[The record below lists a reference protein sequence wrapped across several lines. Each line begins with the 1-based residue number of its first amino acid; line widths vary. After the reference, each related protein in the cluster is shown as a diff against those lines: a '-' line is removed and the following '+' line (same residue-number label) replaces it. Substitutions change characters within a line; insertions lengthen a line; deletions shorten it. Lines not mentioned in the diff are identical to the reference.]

1 RKNNSIILIL
11 HENEVWMD
19 SQLSATFIAIL
30 REELF
35 PALGCTEPISIA
47 LAAAKAREVLGV
59 EPVSIVVR
67 CSGNLIKNAKSV
79 FVPNTG
85 GLKGIAASAI
95 AGMIAGDSSR
105 GMQVLAALTDADR
118 ARIAL
123 LLGKNICSTKILE
136 GEDGLHIIL
145 TMRAQNGDSSL
156 VEIIHTH
163 TNISRV
169 ERNGETL
176 FFRDFAGTDYKAALT
191 DRSGLSI
198 ERIFDFA
205 RAADMEPLNDLIA
218 MQIECNKAIAAEG
231 LRNTYGLNIG
241 NAVLEVYGDSVW
253 ARIRANAAAGSDAR
267 MNGCGMPV
275 VINSGSGNQG
285 MTASLPLI
293 LYAESMG
300 SGKDTLYRA
309 LVLSNL
315 VTIRIKAEIGRMSAY
330 CGAISASAG
339 AAAGITYLAG
349 GTLAQIEAAIV
360 NTLSDVSGIVCD
372 GAKASCAAKIATGID
387 AAILAHHLAMRGK
400 VYESGAGLVKDS
412 VEKTIDAIGRLGH
425 VGMKETDAEILRIML
440 AD

>member
-1 RKNNSIILIL
+1 
-11 HENEVWMD
+11 MD

-85 GLKGIAASAI
+85 GLKGIAVSAI

-123 LLGKNICSTKILE
+123 LLEKNICSTNILE
-136 GEDGLHIIL
+136 GEDGLHIVL
-145 TMRAQNGDSSL
+145 TMEAQNGDSSL

-163 TNISRV
+163 TNISRM

-176 FFRDFAGTDYKAALT
+176 FFRDFSGTDYKAALT

-198 ERIFDFA
+198 EKIFDFA
-205 RAADMEPLNDLIA
+205 RTADIEPLNELIA
-218 MQIECNKAIAAEG
+218 MQIEYNKAIAAEG

-285 MTASLPLI
+285 MTASLPLV

-300 SGKDTLYRA
+300 SGKETLYRA
-309 LVLSNL
+309 LILSNL

-330 CGAISASAG
+330 CGAMSASAG

-387 AAILAHHLAMRGK
+387 AAILAHHLAMQGK
-400 VYESGAGLVKDS
+400 VYEPGSGLVKDS